1 MQPDNR
7 WSKPPEKLGP
17 YRLDQLLGSGGMG
30 AVWRAWDERLE
41 RWVALKQIRA
51 DANLH
56 HGRERL
62 RREAR
67 AVARLNHPAIVHVYD
82 ILEGED
88 GDWIVME
95 LVEGR
100 TLRRMLDEESAL
112 PPAKAVQL
120 CREIAEGLA

>member
-1 MQPDNR
+1 
-7 WSKPPEKLGP
+7 
-17 YRLDQLLGSGGMG
+17 MG
-30 AVWRAWDERLE
+30 AVWRAWDERLD

-51 DANLH
+51 DAILR

-67 AVARLNHPAIVHVYD
+67 TLARLSHPAIVHLYD

-100 TLRRMLDEESAL
+100 TRRLLDEEAARRAGRKTDTFIL
-112 PPAKAVQL
+112 WRAP
-120 CREIAEGLA
+120 